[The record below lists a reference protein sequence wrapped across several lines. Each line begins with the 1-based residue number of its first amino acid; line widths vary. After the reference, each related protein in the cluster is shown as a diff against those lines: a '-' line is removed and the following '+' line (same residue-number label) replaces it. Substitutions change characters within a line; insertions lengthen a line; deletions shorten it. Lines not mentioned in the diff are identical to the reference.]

1 MVCKPAN
8 IHSMGKTRGFWQVTS
23 PWSHSLVARMMECT
37 FAWSFLDY
45 LSQKF
50 PANLH
55 LSQRRETLSHWGFH
69 LTQTNAM
76 LPCKQKMPAAVTNAA
91 QRLRITTPLVILT
104 WSKCNSRRICMSS
117 DLKNEKKKKKKRN
130 GCITPAK
137 QGKVPFDSPF
147 G

>member
-45 LSQKF
+45 LSQKL

-117 DLKNEKKKKKKRN
+117 DLKNEKKKKTKRLHYTSQTREGSLLN
-130 GCITPAK
+130 
-137 QGKVPFDSPF
+137 SPF